1 MRAVIWGLMMLA
13 LLRVKAIP
21 EGLVKLLDSPDPPIR
36 MGARIGARALVAS
49 TFVGAAQGFARSP
62 SWLALLVFCYCT
74 YWSFKGLLTAEA
86 GNTVLLQQFL
96 TVAAWAA
103 IITNVTGVIR
113 AVGYFTNP
121 PGAAP
126 P

>member
-49 TFVGAAQGFARSP
+49 TFVGAAQGFTRSP

-96 TVAAWAA
+96 TVAA
-103 IITNVTGVIR
+103 
-113 AVGYFTNP
+113 
-121 PGAAP
+121 
-126 P
+126 